1 MKPEDLTIFIVDDD
15 ASILRSVKR
24 LMRSAGYRKVE
35 IFASTEDFLSGM
47 VPKEP
52 CLLIADLLLPGMG
65 GIELYHRLREEG
77 RAIQPV
83 NARQRF
89 QAHTPRWACG
99 CCSG

>member
-52 CLLIADLLLPGMG
+52 CLLISLIHYILIVQSIQFHIHRVDFAVEFERSPI
-65 GIELYHRLREEG
+65 GIIG
-77 RAIQPV
+77 RD
-83 NARQRF
+83 R
-89 QAHTPRWACG
+89 
-99 CCSG
+99 